1 MMILVMLAVMLI
13 HVALGFPLFL
23 GLMVTAVV
31 GFSFVGFDQ
40 IMRIMPQQAFGGIDV
55 FALMA
60 IPLFILAG
68 NLMNN
73 GGMTPRL
80 MNLANNLVGHLRG
93 GIGHVNVV
101 SSVFFA
107 GVNGS
112 AIADT
117 SALGTVLIPGMKK
130 QGFPGHYAASLT
142 AASSLIGPI
151 VPPSIF
157 MIIYASQTGTSV
169 GSMFLGGIIPGLLL
183 GAAFIAMNAYYSR
196 RYNIQKRDRRA
207 SLREIASSVI
217 QALPIIIA
225 PTIIVAGIIMGVATP
240 TESGALTIAY
250 VLIWGLV
257 TQNLNRE
264 KIWESLVQTAI
275 LCSAVFAIIAISSII
290 SWQLAYANAP
300 QGFAGLLTPLM
311 EHPTLILIVIS
322 LITFITGMFMEEVSV
337 LMLLT
342 PIFVPVAQVAG
353 IDPIHLGIVVTLN
366 ITIALITPPMGAC
379 LFVASAVGNVDVS
392 RLFMAIWPF
401 ILVAMMVLLV
411 VILAPQLT
419 IWLPKVLM

>member
-1 MMILVMLAVMLI
+1 MMIAAMLVVMLV
-13 HVALGFPLFL
+13 HVVLGMPLFL
-23 GLMVTAVV
+23 SLMVTAVV
-31 GFSFVGFDQ
+31 GFFFVGFDQ
-40 IMRIMPQQAFGGIDV
+40 MMRVMPQQAFGGIDV

-68 NLMNN
+68 HLMNK

-80 MNLANNLVGHLRG
+80 MALANSLVGHLRG

-101 SSVFFA
+101 SSILFS

-130 QGFPGHYAASLT
+130 SGFPAHYAAGLT

-157 MIIYASQTGTSV
+157 MIVYASQTGTSV
-169 GSMFLGGIIPGLLL
+169 GRLFLGGILPGALL
-183 GAAFIAMNAYYSR
+183 GCAFLAMNAVYARKYGIPKES
-196 RYNIQKRDRRA
+196 KA
-207 SLREIASSVI
+207 SFAEIAQAVLG
-217 QALPIIIA
+217 ALPVLVA
-225 PTIIVAGIIMGVATP
+225 PMIIVAGIVLGIATP

-250 VLIWGLV
+250 ILIWGGV
-257 TQNLNRE
+257 TKNISL
-264 KIWESLVQTAI
+264 KVLWSSLVQTAI
-275 LCSAVFAIIAISSII
+275 LSSAVLAIVAISSIL

-300 QGFAGLLTPLM
+300 EGFASLLTPLTA
-311 EHPTLILIVIS
+311 HPAVVLIAIS
-322 LITFITGMFMEEVSV
+322 LLTFITGMFMEEISV

-342 PIFVPVAQVAG
+342 PIFVPVAQLAA

-379 LFVASAVGNVDVS
+379 LFVASAVGQVDVT
-392 RLFMAIWPF
+392 RLFVAIWPF
-401 ILVAMMVLLV
+401 IAVAMLVLLGV
-411 VILAPQLT
+411 VLVPSLT
-419 IWLPKVLM
+419 VWLPGVIMP